1 MSDSNPAEAKV
12 MRAIIARH
20 RKQALAERAEANAAS
35 AKQEVRGVGWSTK
48 APKKRKPSPLEK
60 SIADDIALNRR
71 RWAEKHP
78 DRAAA
83 ERSLRKSRAEMHERW
98 DHKAHGTPE
107 THEHHK
113 HHQDGALAQLYLS
126 GSIDAE
132 QLASAVEIATVA
144 ERIGADV
151 TVRTSSV
158 ETRVDQTR
166 SGDGTFYEALG
177 AVRREMA
184 YSRWRREV
192 RGPIAAVLD
201 MIVGETV
208 GYTVVANRYG
218 MHNRRAKRL
227 LIDALD
233 LWPQI
238 FGTVCKDVDAA
249 TLIAAHAGILS

>member
-1 MSDSNPAEAKV
+1 

-113 HHQDGALAQLYLS
+113 HHQDGVLAQLYLS

>member
-1 MSDSNPAEAKV
+1 MLEPGIEEAV
-12 MRAIIARH
+12 
-20 RKQALAERAEANAAS
+20 ALR
-35 AKQEVRGVGWSTK
+35 
-48 APKKRKPSPLEK
+48 
-60 SIADDIALNRR
+60 
-71 RWAEKHP
+71 
-78 DRAAA
+78 
-83 ERSLRKSRAEMHERW
+83 ERW
-98 DHKAHGTPE
+98 SHKAHGTPE
-107 THEHHK
+107 THEHHARRR
-113 HHQDGALAQLYLS
+113 DGALARLYLS

-151 TVRTSSV
+151 TVKTSSI

-166 SGDGTFYEALG
+166 NGDGTFCEALG

-208 GYTVVANRYG
+208 GYTVVAQRYG
-218 MHNRRAKRL
+218 MHNRRAKQL

-233 LWPQI
+233 LWPRI
-238 FGTVCKDVDAA
+238 FGAVSKEVDAA
-249 TLIAAHAGILS
+249 TLIAAHAGILG